1 MAKTGISEVTVLEP
15 LWLILE
21 NSAGGSG
28 DLEVLE
34 VLDLYFLFLS
44 FDFLI

>member
-34 VLDLYFLFLS
+34 GPRSLFS
-44 FDFLI
+44 FPIF